1 MFSLFKKLVTLI
13 FFGCALGNTI
23 KSISGNFKIF
33 TPDKPSCY
41 FLKNEECKV
50 RKVIIDN
57 DYMTFSYKSKVEKC
71 VGSCNDKENPY
82 FKACLPDSIKNIPV
96 KSFDLL
102 SKKNV

>member
-1 MFSLFKKLVTLI
+1 
-13 FFGCALGNTI
+13 
-23 KSISGNFKIF
+23 
-33 TPDKPSCY
+33 
-41 FLKNEECKV
+41 
-50 RKVIIDN
+50 
-57 DYMTFSYKSKVEKC
+57 MTFSYKSKVEKC